1 MGFKYLS
8 NFNVSNSKK
17 SNNVVC
23 LRPENDFKEFGAVAP
38 PHFSVVYLSPDDT
51 SLIQKASDAE
61 VLLIPAVGPKI
72 PNDFFKKTS
81 VQMVQVTGAGI
92 DRVDCDFCTQNNIK
106 VCNVLGASARSV
118 AEYCLF
124 SALAISRRLIR
135 TTDEIALGNYAEI
148 RGNIIKDRMHSL
160 SGLTLGVM
168 GFGSIGQET
177 AKIFSAMGCRI
188 QYYDPS
194 SPKVEQSLVSIAE
207 EVGKEVLLRS
217 SDIISVHVPLLEQ
230 TFNLISE
237 QELSM
242 MKDTSILLNASRGGV
257 VNENALAQ
265 AIQNKKIKGAAV
277 DVFNSEPP
285 EKNNPLLNLPNECRE
300 NLILTPH
307 IGGITVQS
315 WAELFSRSW
324 INIQRFFDGK
334 KLEDQQI

>member
-1 MGFKYLS
+1 MSSFK
-8 NFNVSNSKK
+8 VSNSNK
-17 SNNVVC
+17 SNKIVC
-23 LRPENDFKEFGAVAP
+23 LRPESDFKEFGAVAP
-38 PHFSVVYLSPDDT
+38 AHFNVVYLSPDDA
-51 SLIQKASDAE
+51 SLIQKANDAE

-81 VQMVQVTGAGI
+81 IQMIQVTGAGI
-92 DRVDCDFCTQNNIK
+92 DRVNYDFCTQNNIK

-135 TTDEIALGNYAEI
+135 TTDEIASGNYAEI

-160 SGLTLGVM
+160 SGLVLGII
-168 GFGSIGQET
+168 GFGTIGQET
-177 AKIFSAMGCRI
+177 AKMFGALGCRI

-194 SPKVEQSLVSIAE
+194 RPKVDQSLASIASE
-207 EVGKEVLLRS
+207 IGKEELLRS
-217 SDIISVHVPLLEQ
+217 SDIVSIHVPLIEQ
-230 TFNLISE
+230 TFNLIAE

-242 MKDTSILLNASRGGV
+242 MKDTSVLLNASRGGV

-265 AIQNKKIKGAAV
+265 AIHDKKIKGAAV
-277 DVFNSEPP
+277 DVFSSEPP
-285 EKNNPLLNLPNECRE
+285 EKSNPLLNLPNESRA

-324 INIQRFFDGK
+324 MNIQRFFDGE

>member
-1 MGFKYLS
+1 LSSFK
-8 NFNVSNSKK
+8 VSNSNK
-17 SNNVVC
+17 SNKIVC
-23 LRPENDFKEFGAVAP
+23 LRPESDFKEFGAVAP
-38 PHFSVVYLSPDDT
+38 AHFNVVYLSPDDA
-51 SLIQKASDAE
+51 SLIQKANDAE

-81 VQMVQVTGAGI
+81 IQMVQVTGAGI
-92 DRVDCDFCTQNNIK
+92 DRVNYDFCTQNNIK

-135 TTDEIALGNYAEI
+135 TTDEIASGNYAEI

-160 SGLTLGVM
+160 SGLVLGII
-168 GFGSIGQET
+168 GFGTIGQET
-177 AKIFSAMGCRI
+177 AKMFGALGCRI

-194 SPKVEQSLVSIAE
+194 RPKVDQSLASIASE
-207 EVGKEVLLRS
+207 IGKEELLRS
-217 SDIISVHVPLLEQ
+217 SDIVSIHVPLIEQ
-230 TFNLISE
+230 TFNLIAE

-242 MKDTSILLNASRGGV
+242 MKDTSVLLNASRGGV

-265 AIQNKKIKGAAV
+265 AIHDKKIKGAAV
-277 DVFNSEPP
+277 DVFSSEPP
-285 EKNNPLLNLPNECRE
+285 EKSNPLLNLPNESRA

-324 INIQRFFDGK
+324 MNIQRFFDGE

>member
-1 MGFKYLS
+1 MSSFK
-8 NFNVSNSKK
+8 VSNSNK
-17 SNNVVC
+17 SNKIVC
-23 LRPENDFKEFGAVAP
+23 LRPESDFKEFGAVAP
-38 PHFSVVYLSPDDT
+38 AHFNVVYLSPDDA
-51 SLIQKASDAE
+51 SLIQKANDAE

-81 VQMVQVTGAGI
+81 IQMVQVTGAGI
-92 DRVDCDFCTQNNIK
+92 DRVNYDFCTQNNIK

-135 TTDEIALGNYAEI
+135 TTDEIASGNYAEI

-160 SGLTLGVM
+160 SGLVLGII
-168 GFGSIGQET
+168 GFGTIGQET
-177 AKIFSAMGCRI
+177 AKMFGALGCRI

-194 SPKVEQSLVSIAE
+194 RPKVDQSLASIASE
-207 EVGKEVLLRS
+207 IGKEELLRS
-217 SDIISVHVPLLEQ
+217 SDIVSIHVPLIEQ
-230 TFNLISE
+230 TFNLIAE

-242 MKDTSILLNASRGGV
+242 MKDTSVLLNASRGGV

-265 AIQNKKIKGAAV
+265 AIHDKKIKGAAV
-277 DVFNSEPP
+277 DVFSSEPP
-285 EKNNPLLNLPNECRE
+285 EKSNPLLNLPNESRA

-324 INIQRFFDGK
+324 MNIQRFFDGE